1 MRLLLISG
9 MCIWLIACGQ
19 ATAPSATGERISNY
33 VSGLFD
39 RQAREEAEQKCAK
52 AADLRIGMSTQQVV
66 NACGRSALQVADA
79 VTADGQQQTWH
90 YRNIYLLFVN
100 GRLARIQLGQ

>member
-33 VSGLFD
+33 VRGLFKG
-39 RQAREEAEQKCAK
+39 QEETDCAK
-52 AADLRIGMSTQQVV
+52 AADLRIGMTAQEVA
-66 NACGRSALQVADA
+66 NACGRSALQVTDA
-79 VTADGQQQTWH
+79 VRADGQQQTWH
-90 YRNIYLLFVN
+90 YRNIYLVFAN